1 MADGKINGIYYHLIT
16 FGWVAKQLESYI
28 KPRLY
33 RKQTLWEIYILLPNE
48 INHLH
53 YEVTKPNE
61 QHQFHLL
68 YLS

>member
-28 KPRLY
+28 EPRLY
-33 RKQTLWEIYILLPNE
+33 RKQTLWEIYILLPEE

-68 YLS
+68 YLP

>member
-1 MADGKINGIYYHLIT
+1 MADEKINGTYYHLIT

-33 RKQTLWEIYILLPNE
+33 RKQTRWEIYILLPKE

-68 YLS
+68 YLP